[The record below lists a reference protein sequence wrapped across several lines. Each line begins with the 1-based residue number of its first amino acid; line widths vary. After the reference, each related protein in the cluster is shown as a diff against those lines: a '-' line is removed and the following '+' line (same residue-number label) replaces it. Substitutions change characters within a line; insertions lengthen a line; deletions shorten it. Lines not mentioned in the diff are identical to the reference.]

1 MKKTRLRTI
10 IIIVVLIG
18 IAYFLVPLLLQSMKS
33 PQTEEQKQE
42 EAIKRANSLLPW
54 EYLLKSGDDDT
65 DYTMRLWTNKLLKLG
80 LDLQGGMQIDL
91 AVDFSDTDIAE
102 DDREQAVQAA
112 LEIIRNRIDQFGVAE
127 PILTRLPG
135 KNRIILQLPGVQNF
149 DRAKD
154 LIRKTARLEFKL
166 VVEDEQ
172 IKQTYDR
179 LDKELEHNYDEYY
192 AVQYPEIKQYAEF
205 VEDVETPIEF
215 DDEDS
220 TAVETEEE
228 TSEDVV
234 TEIDKKNLFSKVT
247 SYGGYPGVVSETSI
261 PLVTRLLNDE
271 RVKRAILPG
280 TEILLGKENKNNPS
294 QPRPLYILED
304 KAEVTGDLLAN
315 ASVRIGQGDDPREA
329 NKSYVALE
337 FSREGS
343 RRFARLTGQNINRRL
358 AIVLDNVVFMAP
370 TIQDKIYGEG
380 RITGLADEEEAQDL
394 VIVLKAG
401 NLPAPVTIIQERS
414 VGPTLGSDSI
424 KAGFMSAVIGLIV
437 VALFMIVYY
446 KLSGL
451 IADVALI
458 VNIGFILA
466 ALTMM
471 EATLTLPG
479 IAGMILTIG
488 MAVDA
493 NVLIFE
499 RIREELRTGKTVR
512 SAIDSGFSRAIVTIL
527 DANITTLITAIV
539 LYQFGTGPIRGFA
552 VTLSI
557 GIIGSM
563 FAAIILVRAMF
574 DGMIGN
580 KPRKT
585 LSI

>member
-10 IIIVVLIG
+10 IIIVVLVG
-18 IAYFLVPLLLQSMKS
+18 IAYFLVPLLLQAMNS
-33 PQTEEQKQE
+33 PQTEEEKTAD
-42 EAIKRANSLLPW
+42 AIKRENSLLPW

-65 DYTMRLWTNKLLKLG
+65 DYSMRLWTNKLLKLG

-91 AVDFSDTDIAE
+91 AVDFSETDIPEAE
-102 DDREQAVQAA
+102 QEQAVQAA

-166 VVEDEQ
+166 VVESDQIEQ
-172 IKQTYDR
+172 TFDR
-179 LDKELEHNYDEYY
+179 INKEIEHNYDEYY
-192 AVQYPEIKQYAEF
+192 AVNYPEMKHFAES
-205 VEDVETPIEF
+205 VEDIETPIDFE
-215 DDEDS
+215 DEDS
-220 TAVETEEE
+220 TAVDTEEATDE
-228 TSEDVV
+228 EVV
-234 TEIDKKNLFSKVT
+234 TEIDKKNLFTKIT
-247 SYGGYPGVVSETSI
+247 SYAGYPGVVSDQNVM
-261 PLVTRLLNDE
+261 LVTRLLDDE
-271 RVKRAILPG
+271 RIKRAMLPR
-280 TEILLGKENKNNPS
+280 TEILLGKENKNDPT
-294 QPRPLYILED
+294 QPRSLYILED
-304 KAEVTGDLLAN
+304 EAEVTGEFLAN
-315 ASVRIGQGDDPREA
+315 AAVRIGQGDDPREA
-329 NKSYVALE
+329 NKAYVALE
-337 FSREGS
+337 FNREGS

-358 AIVLDNVVFMAP
+358 AIVLDNNVFMAP
-370 TIQDKIYGEG
+370 TIQDKIFGEG

-414 VGPTLGSDSI
+414 VGPSLGSDSI
-424 KAGFMSAVIGLIV
+424 KAGFLSALIGLAI

-451 IADVALI
+451 IADLALI

-563 FAAIILVRAMF
+563 FAAIILVRAIF

>member
-10 IIIVVLIG
+10 IIIVVLLG
-18 IAYFLVPLLLQSMKS
+18 IAYFLVPLLLETMKS
-33 PQTEEQKQE
+33 PQADEKKTV
-42 EAIKRANSLLPW
+42 SLLPW
-54 EYLLKSGDDDT
+54 DYLLKSGDDGT
-65 DYTMRLWTNKLLKLG
+65 DYSMRLWTDKLLKLG
-80 LDLQGGMQIDL
+80 LDLKGGMQIDL
-91 AVDFSDTDIAE
+91 AVDFTDTNIPEAE
-102 DDREQAVQAA
+102 QEQAVQAA

-127 PILTRLPG
+127 PILTRSPG
-135 KNRIILQLPGVQNF
+135 KNRIILQLPGVHDF

-154 LIRKTARLEFKL
+154 LIKKTARLEFKL
-166 VVEDEQ
+166 VAEDEKL
-172 IKQTYDR
+172 KQTFER
-179 LDKELEHNYDEYY
+179 IDKEIELNYDTYY
-192 AVQYPEIKQYAEF
+192 AVEYPQLKNFAEF
-205 VEDVETPIEF
+205 TEDVETPIEF
-215 DDEDS
+215 EEENDS
-220 TAVETEEE
+220 TGTEEE
-228 TSEDVV
+228 VVAEDEEV
-234 TEIDKKNLFSKVT
+234 TTIDKKNLFSKIT
-247 SYGGYPGVVSETSI
+247 SYNGYPMMVSQNNVQ
-261 PLVTRLLNDE
+261 LVTKILQDE
-271 RVKRAILPG
+271 KIKHKMVQG
-280 TEILLGKENKNNPS
+280 TEILLGKESKLDPTK
-294 QPRPLYILED
+294 PRPLYVLED
-304 KAEVTGDLLAN
+304 EAEVTGQDLAD
-315 ASVRIGQGDDPREA
+315 ASVRIGQGDDPREQ
-329 NKSYVALE
+329 NKPYVALE
-337 FSREGS
+337 FNRNGS
-343 RRFARLTGQNINRRL
+343 KKFATLTGNNINRRL
-358 AIVLDNVVFMAP
+358 AIVLDDNVFMAP
-370 TIQDKIYGEG
+370 TIQDKIFGEG

-437 VALFMIVYY
+437 VALFMTIYY

-451 IADVALI
+451 IADLALL

-466 ALTMM
+466 ALTML

-563 FAAIILVRAMF
+563 FASIILVRAIF

>member
-10 IIIVVLIG
+10 IIVVVLVT
-18 IAYFLVPLLLQSMKS
+18 IAYFLVPLTLQSMKS
-33 PQTEEQKQE
+33 PLADQLATSK
-42 EAIKRANSLLPW
+42 LPW
-54 EYLLKSGDDDT
+54 DYLLKSGDDDT

-91 AVDFSDTDIAE
+91 AVDFSETEIPE
-102 DDREQAVQAA
+102 DQHEEAVQAA

-127 PILTRLPG
+127 PILTRSPG

-149 DRAKD
+149 DRTKD
-154 LIRKTARLEFKL
+154 LIKKTALLEFKL
-166 VVEDEQ
+166 VAEDEQ
-172 IKQTYDR
+172 IKQVYDR
-179 LDKELEHNYDEYY
+179 LDKEIEMGYDEHYS
-192 AVQYPEIKQYAEF
+192 VQYPALAKFAEV
-205 VEDVETPIEF
+205 VEDIETPIEF
-215 DDEDS
+215 DEEDS
-220 TAVETEEE
+220 TATEEDTTVAEEE
-228 TSEDVV
+228 TEVV
-234 TEIDKKNLFSKVT
+234 EINKKHLFSQVS
-247 SYGGYPGVVSETSI
+247 SYAGYPMMVEEKNIVLLQE
-261 PLVTRLLNDE
+261 LLNDE
-271 RVKRAILPG
+271 KLQRAIPAGL
-280 TEILLGKENKNNPS
+280 EVLIGKQNKKQPS
-294 QPRPLYILED
+294 QPRPLYVVVD
-304 KAEVTGDLLAN
+304 KAEVTGQYLAD
-315 ASVRIGQGDDPREA
+315 ARVAIGQGDDPREA
-329 NKSYVALE
+329 NRAYVALE
-337 FSREGS
+337 FNREGS
-343 RRFARLTGQNINRRL
+343 RRFARVTGQNINRRL
-358 AIVLDNVVFMAP
+358 AIVLDNTVFMAP
-370 TIQDKIYGEG
+370 TIQDKIFGEG

-424 KAGFMSAVIGLIV
+424 KAGFLSAVIGLIV
-437 VALFMIVYY
+437 VALFMAVYY

-451 IADVALI
+451 IADLALI

-466 ALTMM
+466 ALTML

-499 RIREELRTGKTVR
+499 RIREELRTGKTAR

-563 FAAIILVRAMF
+563 FASIILVRAIF

-580 KPRKT
+580 KPRKS

>member
-10 IIIVVLIG
+10 IIIVVLVG
-18 IAYFLVPLLLQSMKS
+18 IAYFLVPLLLQAMNS
-33 PQTEEQKQE
+33 PQTEEEKTAD
-42 EAIKRANSLLPW
+42 AIKRENSLLPW

-65 DYTMRLWTNKLLKLG
+65 DYSMRLWTNKLLKLG

-91 AVDFSDTDIAE
+91 AVDFSETDIPEAE
-102 DDREQAVQAA
+102 QEQAVQAA

-166 VVEDEQ
+166 VVESDQIEQ
-172 IKQTYDR
+172 TFDR
-179 LDKELEHNYDEYY
+179 INKEIEHNYDEYY
-192 AVQYPEIKQYAEF
+192 AVNYPEMKHFAES
-205 VEDVETPIEF
+205 VEDIETPIDFE
-215 DDEDS
+215 DEDS
-220 TAVETEEE
+220 TAVDTEEATDE
-228 TSEDVV
+228 EVV
-234 TEIDKKNLFSKVT
+234 TEIDKKNLFTKIT
-247 SYGGYPGVVSETSI
+247 SYAGYPGVVSDQNVM
-261 PLVTRLLNDE
+261 LVTRLLDDE
-271 RVKRAILPG
+271 RIKRAMLPR
-280 TEILLGKENKNNPS
+280 TEILIGKENKNDPT
-294 QPRPLYILED
+294 QPRSLYILED
-304 KAEVTGDLLAN
+304 EAEVTGEFLAN
-315 ASVRIGQGDDPREA
+315 AAVRIGQGDDPREA
-329 NKSYVALE
+329 NKAYVALE
-337 FSREGS
+337 FNREGS

-358 AIVLDNVVFMAP
+358 AIVLDKNVFMAP
-370 TIQDKIYGEG
+370 TIQDKIFGEG

-414 VGPTLGSDSI
+414 VGPSLGSDSI
-424 KAGFMSAVIGLIV
+424 KAGFLSALIGMAI

-446 KLSGL
+446 KLSGM
-451 IADVALI
+451 IADLALL

-563 FAAIILVRAMF
+563 FAAIILVRAIF